1 MSKDAHTHKSTQN
14 THTHTHTHTHTQH
27 TGLAGSPWQV
37 LVETAQWHVEGHI
50 NQVGRPMQNLARLCL
65 RAEEQEVDACKARQS
80 SVSFGAVAARGVDG
94 DSSVTFSALSCF
106 STGKS

>member
-1 MSKDAHTHKSTQN
+1 
-14 THTHTHTHTHTQH
+14 
-27 TGLAGSPWQV
+27 
-37 LVETAQWHVEGHI
+37 VEGHI